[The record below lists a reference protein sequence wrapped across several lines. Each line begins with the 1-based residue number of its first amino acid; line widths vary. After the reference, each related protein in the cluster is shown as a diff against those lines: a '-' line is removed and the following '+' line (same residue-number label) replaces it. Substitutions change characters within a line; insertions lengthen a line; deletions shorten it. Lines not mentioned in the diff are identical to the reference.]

1 MPPLGCKLLEFPPPS
16 PPFHGHVILTA
27 FRLNREQQLGGGLR
41 GVHRYSSE
49 TAGDGRSD
57 GQLAHL
63 PSIDREIGG
72 FYGSA
77 PGLRAAQPF
86 VAEKSEATS
95 SKQLPFFAVMAN
107 RTNSLQSE

>member
-1 MPPLGCKLLEFPPPS
+1 MPPLGCKLLELPPPL
-16 PPFHGHVILTA
+16 PLPLHGRVILTA

-49 TAGDGRSD
+49 TAGDGGSD

-72 FYGSA
+72 FYGLA
-77 PGLRAAQPF
+77 TGLRLAQPF
-86 VAEKSEATS
+86 VA
-95 SKQLPFFAVMAN
+95 
-107 RTNSLQSE
+107 

>member
-1 MPPLGCKLLEFPPPS
+1 MHAAPLPPPRPRNPRRIPS
-16 PPFHGHVILTA
+16 
-27 FRLNREQQLGGGLR
+27 LNREQQLGGGLR
-41 GVHRYSSE
+41 GVNRYSSE

-77 PGLRAAQPF
+77 QASGQHNHLWPRKVRLQALSSCHFLPLWQTELILCNPNNAA
-86 VAEKSEATS
+86 AS
-95 SKQLPFFAVMAN
+95 
-107 RTNSLQSE
+107 